1 MSEEE
6 NDILVVVMVDKREV
20 DLKSPNMEPAG
31 LCKALTFLIDKEGF
45 KVAELVTDAHPQ
57 IPPILLKFGFMTVF
71 K

>member
-45 KVAELVTDAHPQ
+45 KVADAHPQ
-57 IPPILLKFGFMTVF
+57 IPPILRVWFHDCFQITATY
-71 K
+71 